1 MTQINEDE
9 YNQLVSNLENE
20 LVEVLTDDAQELDL
34 DLEGIDPAL
43 LDEAILNFQVDE
55 DLIKFERLYE
65 SLYEILKDLDI
76 KNMGIYNVLV
86 VDSGRNAWYAT
97 WSRKFKREK
106 AFFLDLDSAKKYA
119 ETNRK
124 QGTVFTI
131 VPTPSLFFE
140 LHGIYIFLMDIA
152 SREPFSRW
160 KLKKFDFGK
169 KDIFLKDFYEEFRLT
184 SLNWDSPV
192 PDDENFD
199 ISMVV
204 TDENIKQNEV
214 KNLNCYKSESVG
226 TDFYLKWREI
236 DPEYDNSSITKIVK
250 ILKSSLVK
258 KSTGTGTN

>member
-236 DPEYDNSSITKIVK
+236 DPDYDNSSITKIVK

>member
-1 MTQINEDE
+1 MAQINEDE

-20 LVEVLTDDAQELDL
+20 LVEVLTEDVQEPEL
-34 DLEGIDPAL
+34 DLEGIDPVL
-43 LDEAILNFQVDE
+43 LEEAIWNFQVDE
-55 DLIKFERLYE
+55 DINEFERLYE
-65 SLYEILKDLDI
+65 SKYEILKELDV
-76 KNMGIYNVLV
+76 KNIGIYNVLV

-152 SREPFSRW
+152 TREPFSRW

-169 KDIFLKDFYEEFRLT
+169 KDVFLQDLYEEFRLT

-192 PDDENFD
+192 PDDDNFD
-199 ISMVV
+199 ISMVI
-204 TDENIKQNEV
+204 TEENIKQNEV

-226 TDFYLKWREI
+226 TDFYLKWREV

-250 ILKSSLVK
+250 ILKTSLVK
-258 KSTGTGTN
+258 KGTRKGTN